1 MQNEFEAMTG
11 PEEEE
16 NEGMDSFQD
25 LLDAYDYD
33 MPKRGQLLEGII
45 VQANDDEVILDVGL
59 KHDAIVPR
67 DDLERLDDET
77 RSTLVSGADVSVF
90 VVNPQN
96 TNGDLI
102 VSVYRALS
110 LEDWEKARQLLE
122 EDAIIDA
129 EVVDTNRGGLLVQF
143 GRLRG
148 FVPQSLTGNP
158 SRSPS
163 ARSKRAM
170 VGKMLNLKVIEV
182 NQQRNRLVFSE
193 KAALEDA
200 RKDKIQELEVGQTLI
215 GRVVSLVDYGAFVDI
230 GGIDGL
236 IHISKLDW
244 QHVTHPKEV
253 LAVGDEVEIQIDDID
268 IERERISLNRKVL
281 LPSPWETL
289 TSRYSTGQLATGT
302 VTNVVDFGVFVE
314 IESNIEGLV
323 HISEMSNFG
332 SDPYKLV
339 RKGDEIPV
347 RIISIE
353 PERQRIGLSMD
364 KVTADEQREWLSNR
378 GRDEEEEEVLAE
390 EVEAEV
396 HEEESAAEAEEVPE
410 TEAVAEEE
418 VPEAEAEPVAEAE
431 EEVPEAEAEPVTEA
445 EEEVPETE
453 AVAEEE
459 AETEVEEAVEA
470 EADEEKD

>member
-11 PEEEE
+11 PEEE

-33 MPKRGQLLEGII
+33 MPKRGQLLEGIV

-77 RSTLVSGADVSVF
+77 RSTLVSGAEVSVF

-96 TNGDLI
+96 ANGDLI

-200 RKDKIQELEVGQTLI
+200 RKDKIQELEVGQTLT

-253 LAVGDEVEIQIDDID
+253 LDVGDEVEVQIDDID

-281 LPSPWETL
+281 MPSPWETL
-289 TSRYSTGQLATGT
+289 TARYSTGQLATGT

-353 PERQRIGLSMD
+353 PDRQRIGLSMD
-364 KVTADEQREWLSNR
+364 KVTAEEQREWLSNR
-378 GRDEEEEEVLAE
+378 GRTEDEEQDTADEYEVE
-390 EVEAEV
+390 EVEAEAQ
-396 HEEESAAEAEEVPE
+396 EDESATQAEEVP
-410 TEAVAEEE
+410 TT
-418 VPEAEAEPVAEAE
+418 EAEAEPVAEAE
-431 EEVPEAEAEPVTEA
+431 EDAPAAEEEAPVVEAEPVAEASEEAEAEVEEVVEDEA
-445 EEEVPETE
+445 EEEP
-453 AVAEEE
+453 VASEE
-459 AETEVEEAVEA
+459 
-470 EADEEKD
+470 DED